1 MIRARGQDAGK
12 SWPLVRELGH
22 TGQMSTTAATA
33 SRHYGALPGHDLD
46 TSVELPGWEQESR
59 WGWDPENSSFYA
71 QLWRNTSDDA
81 LPNIWLSAAW
91 GKHYPMPGCIVLS
104 IVERTT
110 IDPVDVVAA
119 LGLAHPNPTC
129 RPQEELSARLR
140 VLATQERDLYVHGQI
155 AAVGWLAGVLD
166 RTAAGGQPWP
176 ENTRPTAIQVDA
188 EQHITTGLLHR
199 ELDRKRYFTGIDEI
213 LWWALGR

>member
-1 MIRARGQDAGK
+1 
-12 SWPLVRELGH
+12 
-22 TGQMSTTAATA
+22 MSTTAATA
-33 SRHYGALPGHDLD
+33 SRHYGVLPGHDLD
-46 TSVELPGWEQESR
+46 TSVELPGWENESR

-104 IVERTT
+104 IAERTS
-110 IDPVDVVAA
+110 IDPAEIVAA

-129 RPQEELSARLR
+129 RPHEE
-140 VLATQERDLYVHGQI
+140 VLARCREVVNLEQDQYVTGQMS
-155 AAVGWLAGVLD
+155 ALGWVAGFMNS
-166 RTAAGGQPWP
+166 TAAGNLPWP
-176 ENTRPTAIQVDA
+176 ENTLPTPVQVDA

-199 ELDRKRYFTGIDEI
+199 ELDRKDFFSGVDEA